1 MQTLQKICLGLTI
14 VGAINWG
21 LVGLFNFNLVEAI
34 FGVDALLTKVI
45 YSFVGLAGIINIG
58 YYLLHLKKMQNKN
71 TSLMCFFCIFI
82 RDNLLLAPSGSE
94 KHLLFHTFKCNNN
107 IPFLTIKVKHGFSI
121 LLYAIL

>member
-34 FGVDALLTKVI
+34 FGVYALFTKVM

-58 YYLLHLKKMQNKN
+58 
-71 TSLMCFFCIFI
+71 
-82 RDNLLLAPSGSE
+82 LLLTPFE
-94 KHLLFHTFKCNNN
+94 KDAK
-107 IPFLTIKVKHGFSI
+107 
-121 LLYAIL
+121 

>member
-14 VGAINWG
+14 LGAINWG

-58 YYLLHLKKMQNKN
+58 
-71 TSLMCFFCIFI
+71 
-82 RDNLLLAPSGSE
+82 LLLTPFE
-94 KHLLFHTFKCNNN
+94 KDAK
-107 IPFLTIKVKHGFSI
+107 
-121 LLYAIL
+121 

>member
-58 YYLLHLKKMQNKN
+58 
-71 TSLMCFFCIFI
+71 
-82 RDNLLLAPSGSE
+82 LLLTPFE
-94 KHLLFHTFKCNNN
+94 KD
-107 IPFLTIKVKHGFSI
+107 VK
-121 LLYAIL
+121 